1 MKKVVIIC
9 LSVFLSGCIS
19 KIADKNCITFVE
31 TILIN
36 ELQNQK
42 TTEAK
47 EKLKSIYGVLEQ
59 FKPDNKPD
67 NLEAII
73 EKAKKIF

>member
-1 MKKVVIIC
+1 MKKVIIIC

-42 TTEAK
+42 TPEAK
-47 EKLKSIYGVLEQ
+47 EKLLIYSGLLRFANNDETQ
-59 FKPDNKPD
+59 NYI
-67 NLEAII
+67 A
-73 EKAKKIF
+73 